1 MTNFLNYFLHKF
13 DPDNFTLVMTILVKN
28 EADIIEANIRTH
40 AALGVDAFVVMDNDS
55 TDGTREILVKLQNE
69 FEILLIDEKGQYN
82 QAKWMKQ
89 LAHIAKNNLKA
100 DWVINN
106 DADEFW
112 LPANDM
118 NLKENLAFKG
128 SVLTVNRYNMILDE
142 ACHDGN
148 FFASTHY
155 VENPVF
161 YTKTTQLHIE
171 KISMVLTKIGPKT
184 IVNPNGLIGIRGGNH
199 KAWHLANTHEYLFK
213 KYDQIKKF
221 DAINVYH
228 YPFRSYEQFEKNIKN
243 RKLLLESKKHIRMGP
258 HYRRWVK
265 LYNEGKL
272 EEEFHERLC
281 FKNTEI
287 EVLKKYGILTED
299 NTIQKAIK
307 Q

>member
-1 MTNFLNYFLHKF
+1 MLSYFLKPF
-13 DPDNFTLVMTILVKN
+13 NARQFRLVMTILVKN

-55 TDGTREILVKLQNE
+55 TDGTREILAKLQNE
-69 FEILLIDEKGQYN
+69 FELLIIDEKGQYN
-82 QAKWMKQ
+82 QAKWMKR
-89 LAHIAKNNLKA
+89 LANIAKNGLKA

-112 LPANDM
+112 LPSNDR

-128 SVLTVNRYNMILDE
+128 SVLTLNRYNMILDE
-142 ACHDGN
+142 ACCREGN

-161 YTKTTQLHIE
+161 YTKKAQLHIE

-184 IVNPNGLIGIRGGNH
+184 IVNPHGLIAIRGGNH
-199 KAWHLANTHEYLFK
+199 KAWHIANTYEYLFK
-213 KYDQIKKF
+213 KYDQIHKF
-221 DAINVYH
+221 DLINVYH
-228 YPFRSYEQFEKNIKN
+228 YPFRSFEQFEKNIKN
-243 RKLLLESKKHIRMGP
+243 RKILLESKKHVRMGP

-281 FKNTEI
+281 FKKDEI
-287 EVLKKYGILTED
+287 DVMKKYAILTED
-299 NTIQKAIK
+299 HTIKKAII

>member
-1 MTNFLNYFLHKF
+1 
-13 DPDNFTLVMTILVKN
+13 MTILVKN

-40 AALGVDAFVVMDNDS
+40 AALGVDAFAVIDNNSD
-55 TDGTREILVKLQNE
+55 DGTREILTRLQDK
-69 FEILLIDEKGQYN
+69 FEIVIIDEKGQYN
-82 QAKWMKQ
+82 QAKWMKR
-89 LAHIAKNNLKA
+89 LAKVAKNDLKA

-112 LPANDM
+112 LPQNEL

-142 ACHDGN
+142 ACHQGN

-155 VENPVF
+155 VENPIF
-161 YTKTTQLHIE
+161 YTKEKQLNVE
-171 KISMVLTKIGPKT
+171 NISMVLTKIGPKT
-184 IVNPNGLIGIRGGNH
+184 IVNPSGLIEIRGGNH
-199 KAWHLANTHEYLFK
+199 KAWHIANTYEYLFK

-221 DAINVYH
+221 DTIHVYH
-228 YPFRSYEQFEKNIKN
+228 YPFRSYDQFERNIKN
-243 RKLLLESKKHIRMGP
+243 RKLLLESKKHVRMGP

-272 EEEFHERLC
+272 EEEFHQRLS
-281 FKNTEI
+281 FSNDEI
-287 EVLKKYGILTED
+287 TVLKKYAIVKED
-299 NTIQKAIK
+299 SHIQKAII